1 MKPKI
6 LFLLILSFASVIY
19 VFGQD
24 SGKRISITGV
34 VLDPY
39 KRPVPGAQITI
50 DGVQSGKSTDK
61 KGFYKVK
68 VKPTAE
74 RIGIFTLPPST
85 IQEPIKGRKMINFAL
100 NDSITRQI
108 YSQQNS
114 YGEEVVNVGYGSQKR
129 KSLTSSVGQVDGT
142 EKKFASYTSIY
153 DMIRGEVP
161 GVEVVGHSIMIR
173 GASTATMSTEPLFV
187 VDGTPVNSID
197 HIMPQEVKSINV
209 LKGSAASIYG
219 SRGTNGVI
227 LITLKK

>member
-6 LFLLILSFASVIY
+6 LCLLILTFVSVLYAS
-19 VFGQD
+19 GQD
-24 SGKRISITGV
+24 SKKIAISGV

-50 DGVQSGKSTDK
+50 DGIQSGKSTDK

-68 VKPTAE
+68 IKQTAE
-74 RIGIFTLPPST
+74 RIGIFTLPPLT
-85 IQEPIKGRKMINFAL
+85 IQEPINGRTVINFVL
-100 NDSITRQI
+100 NDSITLQI
-108 YSQQNS
+108 YRQQNP

-129 KSLTSSVGQVDGT
+129 KTLTTSVGQVDGT
-142 EKKFASYTSIY
+142 DKKFASYTSIY
-153 DMIRGEVP
+153 DMLRGEVP

-173 GASTATMSTEPLFV
+173 GASTATGDTEPLFV

-209 LKGSAASIYG
+209 LKGSAAAIYG
-219 SRGTNGVI
+219 TRGTNGVI